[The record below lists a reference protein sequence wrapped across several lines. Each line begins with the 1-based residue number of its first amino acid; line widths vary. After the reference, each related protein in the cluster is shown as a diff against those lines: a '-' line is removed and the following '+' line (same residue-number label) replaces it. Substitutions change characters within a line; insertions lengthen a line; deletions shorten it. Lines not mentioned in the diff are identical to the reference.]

1 MPARLPGKVDARRVV
16 RHRQGSSP
24 QRRLTTAVLGVA
36 GMTGL
41 FLVRGSAALSL
52 ATTTWSLEV
61 NTFLIVFLAVI
72 PAADVLR
79 TDAQLR
85 ISFLADHL
93 PPAARRALHGLT
105 CLLGIG
111 FCTIMVWKSGLMTLQ
126 ALRYDERMSTTLGTP
141 LAIPYLFLPLGFGV
155 LGLTFLVRLWQPV
168 APEAAGADPR
178 QQL

>member
-1 MPARLPGKVDARRVV
+1 MPALLPGKVDARRVV
-16 RHRQGSSP
+16 RNRQDSS
-24 QRRLTTAVLGVA
+24 REKRLTTAALVSVVLILLILGGLPISFLALGVA

-52 ATTTWSLEV
+52 APTTWSLEV

-79 TDAQLR
+79 ADAQLR
-85 ISFLADHL
+85 IGFLADRL
-93 PPAARRALHGLT
+93 PRAVRRALHGLT

-126 ALRYDERMSTTLGTP
+126 AFLRYACR
-141 LAIPYLFLPLGFGV
+141 
-155 LGLTFLVRLWQPV
+155 
-168 APEAAGADPR
+168 PR
-178 QQL
+178 RARPWPSPTCSCRSDSARSA